1 MAGQITSVE
10 AFADQNSKPS
20 WKMIGINGVVISF
33 IVSALTP
40 ICVVLALGHIK
51 PWWILFGIAAIC
63 TLGATLTFLSGSA
76 SYKYPKSQESAITTL
91 LRVFVA
97 SFSKISKTHPG
108 CDSLYISYS
117 FYRIPYTNRLRC
129 LDKAAIILPAS
140 PSIEQ
145 QQKRRWRLCTVTE
158 VEETKKIICMIPIW
172 MNFILIGVVS
182 SIGNTY
188 FVEQANNL
196 NKRYGLKIEGHSRG
210 PFPLLVLLVLQEY
223 ARAALSHLPWEQ
235 PCRLSRPFKYLD
247 PSNTRR
253 HAPLLA
259 LSMTMASL
267 CCIVAASVERLR
279 LSVVKS
285 HGLLEEPNEGI
296 PMNTAWLIPQFIL
309 LGVLNGSKETAFRFL
324 LLGEVP
330 QPRNRYRAL
339 AHGVFGVGTITSVL
353 SVYLV
358 GKMKLTWFQ
367 ETLNRSRLDNYY
379 WTLAALTAANLPFYV
394 SLSFPCWSSHREP
407 DSVHRPNDIHT
418 DCEVEAE
425 MDIAP

>member
-1 MAGQITSVE
+1 MQGLGLLTVSSPPVLSGATDSCSASQTQCLSQVQKILFYVSLPLIALGMAGQITSVE

-20 WKMIGINGVVISF
+20 WKMMGINGLVISF
-33 IVSALTP
+33 IVSALTSV
-40 ICVVLALGHIK
+40 CVVLALGHIK

-97 SFSKISKTHPG
+97 SFSKLSKTHPG
-108 CDSLYISYS
+108 CDSLYISHS
-117 FYRIPYTNRLRC
+117 FYQIPYTNRLRC

-158 VEETKKIICMIPIW
+158 VEETKKIW

-223 ARAALSHLPWEQ
+223 ARALLSHLPWEE
-235 PCRLSRPFKYLD
+235 PCRLSRPFKHKEVRSPTCTVDDNGKFMLHC
-247 PSNTRR
+247 SCIGG
-253 HAPLLA
+253 
-259 LSMTMASL
+259 AS
-267 CCIVAASVERLR
+267 
-279 LSVVKS
+279 
-285 HGLLEEPNEGI
+285 
-296 PMNTAWLIPQFIL
+296 
-309 LGVLNGSKETAFRFL
+309 
-324 LLGEVP
+324 
-330 QPRNRYRAL
+330 
-339 AHGVFGVGTITSVL
+339 
-353 SVYLV
+353 
-358 GKMKLTWFQ
+358 
-367 ETLNRSRLDNYY
+367 
-379 WTLAALTAANLPFYV
+379 
-394 SLSFPCWSSHREP
+394 
-407 DSVHRPNDIHT
+407 
-418 DCEVEAE
+418 
-425 MDIAP
+425 